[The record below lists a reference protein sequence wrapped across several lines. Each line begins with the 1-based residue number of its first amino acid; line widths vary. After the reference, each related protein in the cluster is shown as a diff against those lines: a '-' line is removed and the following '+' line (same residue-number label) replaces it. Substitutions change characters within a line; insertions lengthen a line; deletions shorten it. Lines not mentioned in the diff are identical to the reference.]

1 MTYRLQEQTV
11 DPTPGAAAASEPP
24 TVTSTFAAEAPVEA
38 DWDELPGSFSARL
51 EPPEAPMR
59 TMDAMELAVDKSRW
73 VPSEA
78 LQDTTCQPKSEGLSF
93 RCNDKK
99 TCPRCAAQ
107 HQIEGGYE
115 DPVDY
120 LSAAVYILE
129 SLEAYKKHP
138 KYEQRK
144 EELRFSSYQ
153 WVWMVAEAIKETK
166 SLSH

>member
-1 MTYRLQEQTV
+1 MHNFARVRMMDLYSLPAELINQWTEIMNIYQTDRSLINMGQWALTYRLQEQTV

-24 TVTSTFAAEAPVEA
+24 TVTSTFAAEAPVDA

-59 TMDAMELAVDKSRW
+59 TMDAMELAIDKSRW

-78 LQDTTCQPKSEGLSF
+78 RQDTTCQPKTEGLSF

-107 HQIEGGYE
+107 HQVEGGYE
-115 DPVDY
+115 DPVD
-120 LSAAVYILE
+120 
-129 SLEAYKKHP
+129 
-138 KYEQRK
+138 
-144 EELRFSSYQ
+144 
-153 WVWMVAEAIKETK
+153 
-166 SLSH
+166 